1 MTPHGGEMGSGDME
15 IRENGASRGHC
26 AFRQTVRGGLLWVN
40 RVSLLT
46 GCSPR
51 DIRDGPAT
59 LNNPKANEV
68 AVIAVLNKLMK
79 CRGRAEAGSGGDC
92 GQWRQISQ
100 DKYNPTFTSRKRAD
114 MINIWGDPG
123 NTVVPPACGD
133 SSVRQP
139 LLTEHE
145 GVTDFWEEILT
156 P

>member
-1 MTPHGGEMGSGDME
+1 MEERWGQETRRSGRMEQVGGTVASGKL
-15 IRENGASRGHC
+15 
-26 AFRQTVRGGLLWVN
+26 FKGGLLWVN

-46 GCSPR
+46 GYSPR

-59 LNNPKANEV
+59 LNNPKANEA
-68 AVIAVLNKLMK
+68 AVIAVLNRLVK

-123 NTVVPPACGD
+123 NTVVAPACGD

-145 GVTDFWEEILT
+145 GVTDFREEMLI